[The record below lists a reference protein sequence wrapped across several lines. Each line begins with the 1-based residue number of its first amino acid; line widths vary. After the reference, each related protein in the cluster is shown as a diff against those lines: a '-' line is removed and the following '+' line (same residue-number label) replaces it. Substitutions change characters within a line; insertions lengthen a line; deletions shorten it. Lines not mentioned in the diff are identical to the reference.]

1 MSEIEKPI
9 PAGGFNP
16 FEDEPEPTE
25 GERIVQTDELEKI
38 EDIALS
44 VFGKGQGK
52 TYLAYLRSRTEQAPG
67 FMAEMGLLNGI
78 AWGFTREGQ
87 NSIVRHI
94 DDQMANALTRRSK

>member
-1 MSEIEKPI
+1 MVERAI

-16 FEDEPEPTE
+16 FEDEPEAPE
-25 GERIVQTDELEKI
+25 EERVVQSEELEKI

-52 TYLAYLRSRTEQAPG
+52 IYLAYLRSRTEQAPG
-67 FMAEMGLLNGI
+67 FNAEMGLLNGI

-87 NSIVRHI
+87 NSITRHI